1 MSSFQNKLRVREYLA
16 RAVEAILDL
25 DRLLHKVN
33 DAIPGVA
40 SKLLLVAH
48 EALETERAIQGAV
61 QEEEVGGV
69 VAQVAV
75 EVVGLIPGLERSDRL
90 VRAFEVGE
98 AVENGLEK
106 GLLARLVDVALLH
119 EGLAPQLVDRGDAEV
134 VPRAMCPMLD
144 DVLVQ
149 PLEPRDVSAPA

>member
-1 MSSFQNKLRVREYLA
+1 MF
-16 RAVEAILDL
+16 DL

-75 EVVGLIPGLERSDRL
+75 EVIGLIPGRERSDRL
-90 VRAFEVGE
+90 VVELALGE
-98 AVENGLEK
+98 TP
-106 GLLARLVDVALLH
+106 RVATK
-119 EGLAPQLVDRGDAEV
+119 PPRG
-134 VPRAMCPMLD
+134 
-144 DVLVQ
+144 
-149 PLEPRDVSAPA
+149 

>member
-1 MSSFQNKLRVREYLA
+1 METSGGLGYVQNKLRVREYLA

-98 AVENGLEK
+98 AVENGGRARPGGTRVVLWSFYRARPAALK
-106 GLLARLVDVALLH
+106 GASGR
-119 EGLAPQLVDRGDAEV
+119 DR
-134 VPRAMCPMLD
+134 
-144 DVLVQ
+144 
-149 PLEPRDVSAPA
+149 

>member
-1 MSSFQNKLRVREYLA
+1 METSGGLGYVQNKLCVREYLA

-61 QEEEVGGV
+61 QEKEVGGV

-75 EVVGLIPGLERSDRL
+75 EVVGLKPGLERSDRL
-90 VRAFEVGE
+90 SRRGARVGF
-98 AVENGLEK
+98 
-106 GLLARLVDVALLH
+106 LH
-119 EGLAPQLVDRGDAEV
+119 
-134 VPRAMCPMLD
+134 
-144 DVLVQ
+144 
-149 PLEPRDVSAPA
+149 